1 MDKLEI
7 PEFARKP
14 IRVKPSKRSFI
25 VKPFSRKLPTHK
37 LFRKPTPSI
46 TPLTH
51 PVFIDKFPSTQTFKK
66 LNRKHH
72 DERKKITSHK
82 FKSKLIYGQPKVN
95 VQLKI
100 DNEPK
105 VNKQDL
111 AFNDRILIESALNN
125 NIKSVTYY
133 NTFGRNVFINDPNSH
148 LGFKVKFDQHAF
160 TSYFIHK
167 SVEHFINILKAKT
180 EEFGT
185 LNFQL
190 ELL

>member
-37 LFRKPTPSI
+37 LLRKPTPSV
-46 TPLTH
+46 TP
-51 PVFIDKFPSTQTFKK
+51 PVFIDKFPLTQTFKK
-66 LNRKHH
+66 PTKNTKTN
-72 DERKKITSHK
+72 TSTHK
-82 FKSKLIYGQPKVN
+82 FKSKLIYGTIKSKQPKVN
-95 VQLKI
+95 I
-100 DNEPK
+100 
-105 VNKQDL
+105 QDL
-111 AFNDRILIESALNN
+111 AFNKRILIESALN

-160 TSYFIHK
+160 T
-167 SVEHFINILKAKT
+167 
-180 EEFGT
+180 G
-185 LNFQL
+185 
-190 ELL
+190 